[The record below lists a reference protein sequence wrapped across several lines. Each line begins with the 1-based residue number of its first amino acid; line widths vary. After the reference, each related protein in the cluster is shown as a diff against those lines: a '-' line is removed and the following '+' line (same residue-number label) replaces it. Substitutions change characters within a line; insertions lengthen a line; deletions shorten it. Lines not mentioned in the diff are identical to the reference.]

1 MKKVT
6 VRSSSSLGFP
16 MPVLLIGADVEG
28 KPNFLA
34 AAWVMRCESSPPQ
47 IAVALAPHHTN
58 LGMEAHREFSV
69 NVPGK
74 RLVAET
80 DYCGIYSGNKVD
92 KSALFSVFRGELEH
106 APMIEEC
113 SVAMECRLVQQV
125 SLAKHT
131 IYIGSIENI
140 FADEYRVANGRITDA
155 ELDAILLSSSDKRYY
170 APGEFLARGWS
181 CGKQVGT
188 GGES

>member
-1 MKKVT
+1 MKKVN

-58 LGMEAHREFSV
+58 LGMETHKEFSV
-69 NVPGK
+69 NVPGTK
-74 RLVAET
+74 LVAEM
-80 DYCGIYSGNKVD
+80 DYCGIYSGNRVD
-92 KSALFSVFRGELEH
+92 KSLLFTLFRGELDH
-106 APMIEEC
+106 APMIAEC
-113 SVAMECRLVQQV
+113 SVAFECRLVQLFP
-125 SLAKHT
+125 LAKHT

-140 FADEYRVANGRITDA
+140 FADEHRVENGRITDA

-181 CGKQVGT
+181 CGKQIGT
-188 GGES
+188 EGKS